1 MTAPIASTTAP
12 PALRAGICCHFGTAS
27 ALAQLTGELGRQ
39 TKYLDQAVFRSGDA
53 GRVVGELSRSSRR
66 RLDRGRHFCLQFPHL
81 LGAKTLENF
90 VKGLIFSAP
99 ASLKSHLA
107 MGNIADEPFEH
118 IARTILV
125 LLKRALM

>member
-53 GRVVGELSRSSRR
+53 GRVGAELSRRSRR
-66 RLDRGRHFCLQFPHL
+66 RLDRGRHFCLQFPHF
-81 LGAKTLENF
+81 LGAKTLEHF
-90 VKGLIFSAP
+90 VEGLIFSAP
-99 ASLKSHLA
+99 ASLKSFVA
-107 MGNIADEPFEH
+107 MCNIADEPFEH